1 MRAFEILAER
11 RIREAMD
18 EGFFD
23 DLPGKGQPVDL
34 SENPFEDPDC
44 RMAHRLLRNSGHT
57 LPWIE
62 ESRDIVRSIEQARS
76 ALHAAPSEPATVAR
90 FRMRAAEINR
100 RVLDFNVRA
109 PVRGVELLTLDPE
122 IEIER
127 ASAEACEAAPSPTSF
142 AAPRDTTSFGARV
155 RAWLRRLAARP

>member
-1 MRAFEILAER
+1 MRALEILAER

-18 EGFFD
+18 DGFFD
-23 DLPGKGQPVDL
+23 DLPGKGRPLDL

-62 ESRDIVRSIEQARS
+62 ESRDIVQAIERAR
-76 ALHAAPSEPATVAR
+76 AAFRVAPRDPATVAL
-90 FRMRAAEINR
+90 FRVRVAEINR

-109 PVRGVELLTLDPE
+109 PVRGVQLLTVEPD

-127 ASAEACEAAPSPTSF
+127 AIAASN
-142 AAPRDTTSFGARV
+142 APPARV
-155 RAWLRRLAARP
+155 RTPPRPEPLLVRIHAWFARFVSGS